1 MDIISKPIL
10 MEISLPVY
18 FIEENGQVTAH
29 TPALD
34 LATCG
39 KDFDEAKKRF
49 AEIVAI
55 FFEELSEMGTTEEV
69 LEECGWKKVNEK
81 PFKWEPPR
89 IIKHII
95 ENFKVPCPA

>member
-1 MDIISKPIL
+1 MEGKPKPIFK
-10 MEISLPVY
+10 EISLPVY

-49 AEIVAI
+49 AEIVVI
-55 FFEELSEMGTTEEV
+55 FFEELFEMGTTEEV
-69 LEECGWKKVNEK
+69 LEECGWKKVDKE

-89 IIKHII
+89 IIGQLT
-95 ENFKVPCPA
+95 EDFKIPCPA